1 MALWGKSTTAEG
13 RPKFLPV
20 DSNAAGSSGAREHA
34 IVQPAGW
41 ALKSGL
47 AASGNDN
54 TSADPEILVC
64 ISNLS
69 NVFGNANILGIDF
82 TAGEYAD
89 AATFDVTLTFDEE
102 ITVTSAARTAD
113 QVVTNKMYLLLNR
126 LGATDMVAD
135 NTIAAQYYSGSGTN
149 QIVFRGLLA
158 AAAAGYIG
166 WSNTMVNFNGSAAA
180 LDNDSHDIR
189 SLRINA
195 TDSSATDANDRIVLN
210 STSGA
215 STNAGD
221 SVMLEQ
227 INIALEG
234 VDSET
239 DVRSETKTGDDSEV
253 VMLLEAGSQ
262 ETGADKIIM
271 NATDGSASNA
281 NDNILVEARTSDIA
295 CYTQAGSTSG
305 TGLVFN
311 AVTTT

>member
-1 MALWGKSTTAEG
+1 MPLWGKSTTAEG
-13 RPKFLPV
+13 RPKWLPV

-34 IVQPAGW
+34 IVQPGGW

-54 TSADPEILVC
+54 KAADPELLVC

-102 ITVTSAARTAD
+102 ITVTSATRSAD
-113 QVVTNKMYLLLNR
+113 QVVTNKMYLILSR

-166 WSNTMVNFNGSAAA
+166 WSNTMVNFNGTAAA
-180 LDNDSHDIR
+180 LDNDDHDIR

-227 INIALEG
+227 IDITLEG

-239 DVRSETKTGDDSEV
+239 DVRSETKTGDEEV
-253 VMLLEAGSQ
+253 VEVLLENGAQ
-262 ETGADKIIM
+262 TTGADKIAL
-271 NATDGSASNA
+271 NATAGSATDA
-281 NDNILVEARTSDIA
+281 NDNVVMEAYTSNIA
-295 CYTQAGSTSG
+295 CYTQTGSSTG

-311 AVTTT
+311 GVTTT